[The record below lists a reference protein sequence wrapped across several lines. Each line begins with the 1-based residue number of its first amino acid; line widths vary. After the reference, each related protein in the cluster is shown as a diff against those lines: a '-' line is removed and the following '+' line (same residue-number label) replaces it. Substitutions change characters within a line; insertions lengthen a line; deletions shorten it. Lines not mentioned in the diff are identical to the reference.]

1 MAACSQVGSFL
12 LGLLSAALGLIAL
25 VEQPIEVA
33 SPFIVGGIILAWTGR
48 KALVSGP

>member
-1 MAACSQVGSFL
+1 
-12 LGLLSAALGLIAL
+12 
-25 VEQPIEVA
+25 VA